1 MYAKSLQF
9 CPTLCNPVEYSLPGP
24 SVHGILQAEYWS
36 GLPCLPPGHILNTGI
51 EPWSLISPALAGGFF
66 TTSATWKA
74 HIISHRYLWMSAR
87 LCLTL
92 CDPMDCSPLGSSV
105 HGILQARILQW
116 VAISSSRGS
125 SWPRDQTHISCVS
138 CIGKWILYSL
148 SHWGSPCNTV
158 VPFKFVLT

>member
-1 MYAKSLQF
+1 MICCCHKLIGLMLQLKADYYLALVVMYAKSLQF

-36 GLPCLPPGHILNTGI
+36 GLPCLPPGHLLNTGI

-74 HIISHRYLWMSAR
+74 HIISHRYLWMSAQ

-125 SWPRDQTHISCVS
+125 S
-138 CIGKWILYSL
+138 
-148 SHWGSPCNTV
+148 
-158 VPFKFVLT
+158 